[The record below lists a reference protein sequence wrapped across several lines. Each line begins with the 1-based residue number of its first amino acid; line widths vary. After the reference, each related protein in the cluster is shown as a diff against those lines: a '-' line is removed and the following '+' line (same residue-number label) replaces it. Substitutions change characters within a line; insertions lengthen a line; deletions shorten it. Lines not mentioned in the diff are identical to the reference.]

1 LIAARQRVVEQR
13 GESFP
18 SWVLDKLNIQYMLA
32 NRQAMGAGL
41 PPSRFLWV
49 PYDDALLVPFPS
61 QALANTPD
69 RKFFYKREQE
79 LLDRYL
85 ADLHI
90 THLPATL
97 DEYVSGIVIPTLER
111 QKKAGAVAIK
121 FEAAYLR
128 SLDFGK
134 QAPPTA
140 AALYAKFAR
149 GGPPDHD
156 EYLQLQNA
164 LFRRI
169 VLEAGRLKL
178 PVHIHTGNGCGGY
191 FYLSGSNPL
200 LLDPILNDATLR
212 QTTFVLIHGGAGP
225 FTWEAAFQI
234 GKPNVYLDFS
244 EQDWFLSARS
254 LSLILRDYLEAQ
266 PEKVL
271 FGTDLFPGPPEMDWD
286 ATGWMI
292 NATAREALAM
302 ALTSMVRDKE
312 ITRERALELAR
323 MVMRENAMKLY
334 GLK

>member
-1 LIAARQRVVEQR
+1 
-13 GESFP
+13 
-18 SWVLDKLNIQYMLA
+18 
-32 NRQAMGAGL
+32 
-41 PPSRFLWV
+41 
-49 PYDDALLVPFPS
+49 
-61 QALANTPD
+61 
-69 RKFFYKREQE
+69 
-79 LLDRYL
+79 
-85 ADLHI
+85 
-90 THLPATL
+90 
-97 DEYVSGIVIPTLER
+97 
-111 QKKAGAVAIK
+111 
-121 FEAAYLR
+121 
-128 SLDFGK
+128 
-134 QAPPTA
+134 
-140 AALYAKFAR
+140 
-149 GGPPDHD
+149 
-156 EYLQLQNA
+156 
-164 LFRRI
+164 
-169 VLEAGRLKL
+169 
-178 PVHIHTGNGCGGY
+178 
-191 FYLSGSNPL
+191 L